1 MSSAFFS
8 EERDIMARN
17 NSPWLTKMD
26 YAFQDG
32 HYLYLAMEYHCGG
45 DLLGLMERMD
55 NSLEED
61 SVRSVLII
69 EEFFIRRWLVLYFY

>member
-32 HYLYLAMEYHCGG
+32 HYLYLAMENHCGG

-69 EEFFIRRWLVLYFY
+69 EEFFICRWLVLYFY